1 MNISQI
7 AVSLSA
13 DDIKSM
19 VNDFMKIEG
28 LNLNEIIFE
37 GNSLKVAGSF
47 KKVISLGFSASVEVV
62 GVENNILTL
71 GFKKASFMKIGIL
84 KVFRKM
90 ALKIALKGFKEKG
103 IEIVEDKIKIDIKK
117 IIKDM
122 KFINLDLTEAR
133 VANGKLDVAVS
144 NINVNLPEMANK
156 PSINVEEE
164 IELDHVKEEKVN
176 NSNEKKE
183 ETSAENEKEK
193 ENFSNN
199 DYKEDLNDSDYVY
212 NINIEKTEDI
222 YSHGRDAIVKNI
234 PNNAKPYSDLI
245 MLIPDLIA
253 LICRLIKD
261 KRVPKKTRIA
271 LGLSFG
277 YTVLPFDLIPDKI
290 PVLGQ
295 LDELAV
301 ILFALERIMSD
312 VDTNVLLE
320 NWQGKDELVIVLKQ
334 AVEYISGF
342 TGAKNLNKIYDVI
355 DALT

>member
-84 KVFRKM
+84 KVFRKI

-156 PSINVEEE
+156 PSISVEEE
-164 IELDHVKEEKVN
+164 AELDNIKEEKVKD
-176 NSNEKKE
+176 SNEKKE
-183 ETSAENEKEK
+183 EEPLKEREK
-193 ENFSNN
+193 ENLENN
-199 DYKEDLNDSDYVY
+199 DLNDSDYVY
-212 NINIEKTEDI
+212 NINIEKTEDV
-222 YSHGRDAIVKNI
+222 YSHSRDAIVKNI
-234 PNNAKPYSDLI
+234 PNNAKAYSDFI
-245 MLIPDLIA
+245 MFIPDLIA
-253 LICRLIKD
+253 LICRLIKE

>member
-47 KKVISLGFSASVEVV
+47 KKVISLGFSASVEIV

-84 KVFRKM
+84 KVFRKI

-117 IIKDM
+117 ILKDM

-156 PSINVEEE
+156 PSISVQEEA
-164 IELDHVKEEKVN
+164 ELDNTKEEKVKD
-176 NSNEKKE
+176 SNEKKE
-183 ETSAENEKEK
+183 EEPLKEK
-193 ENFSNN
+193 ENLENN
-199 DYKEDLNDSDYVY
+199 DFKDDLNDSDYVY
-212 NINIEKTEDI
+212 NINIEKTEDV
-222 YSHGRDAIVKNI
+222 YSHSRDAIVKNI
-234 PNNAKPYSDLI
+234 PNNTKAYSDFI
-245 MLIPDLIA
+245 MFIPDLIA

-320 NWQGKDELVIVLKQ
+320 NWQGKDELVMVLKQ

>member
-84 KVFRKM
+84 KVFRKI

-117 IIKDM
+117 ILKDM

-156 PSINVEEE
+156 PSISVEEE
-164 IELDHVKEEKVN
+164 AELDNTKEEKVKD
-176 NSNEKKE
+176 SNEKKE
-183 ETSAENEKEK
+183 EEPLKGREK
-193 ENFSNN
+193 ENLENN
-199 DYKEDLNDSDYVY
+199 DFKDDLNDSDYVY
-212 NINIEKTEDI
+212 NINIEKTEDV
-222 YSHGRDAIVKNI
+222 YSHSRDAIVKNI
-234 PNNAKPYSDLI
+234 PNNAKAYSDFI
-245 MLIPDLIA
+245 MFIPDLIA

>member
-7 AVSLSA
+7 TVSLSA

-84 KVFRKM
+84 KVFRKI

-144 NINVNLPEMANK
+144 NINVNLPEIANK
-156 PSINVEEE
+156 PSISVEEE
-164 IELDHVKEEKVN
+164 AELDNIKEEKVKD
-176 NSNEKKE
+176 SNEKKE
-183 ETSAENEKEK
+183 EEPLKKREK
-193 ENFSNN
+193 ENLES
-199 DYKEDLNDSDYVY
+199 DDLNDSDYVY
-212 NINIEKTEDI
+212 NINIEKTEDV
-222 YSHGRDAIVKNI
+222 YSHSRDAIVKNI
-234 PNNAKPYSDLI
+234 PNNAKAYSDFI
-245 MLIPDLIA
+245 MFIPDLIA

>member
-7 AVSLSA
+7 TVSLSA

-84 KVFRKM
+84 KVFRKI

-156 PSINVEEE
+156 PSISVEEE
-164 IELDHVKEEKVN
+164 AELDNIKEEKVKD
-176 NSNEKKE
+176 SNEKKE
-183 ETSAENEKEK
+183 EEPLKKREK
-193 ENFSNN
+193 ENLES
-199 DYKEDLNDSDYVY
+199 DDLNDSDYVY
-212 NINIEKTEDI
+212 NINIEKTEDV
-222 YSHGRDAIVKNI
+222 YSHSRDAIVKNI
-234 PNNAKPYSDLI
+234 PNNAKAYSDFI
-245 MLIPDLIA
+245 MFIPDLIA